1 MASQIY
7 QKRQDKSQT
16 EQGKDRTKAKRKILM
31 TKVNHEWKVTS
42 VLVRVHT
49 KVTHGQGSGEGM
61 PREPQLLE
69 IQIFCIRTKRSQY
82 DLGMEKK
89 GGPVQREVCLKQY
102 IGKEEER
109 EEGQL
114 KS

>member
-31 TKVNHEWKVTS
+31 TKVNHKWKVTS
-42 VLVRVHT
+42 VLVRVPT
-49 KVTHGQGSGEGM
+49 KVTHGQGSGEEM

-89 GGPVQREVCLKQY
+89 RWTCSKRGMPEAINTQEKRKREKKV
-102 IGKEEER
+102 
-109 EEGQL
+109 
-114 KS
+114 S